1 MSTDTKPETLIAIIR
16 ANGNDATTLR
26 DAVHEAYHALESG
39 TPAGKWDRE
48 TIHRYVTKMG
58 RGRAALS
65 EIRARAVEQIV
76 CRRFGVDCGT
86 VDHWAF
92 IACMEAMKFR
102 TPFFGDVA
110 TVIDLIK
117 QTMATP
123 EAETWADTVMA
134 LRAPAPVMKAK
145 RTRARKAVTT

>member
-1 MSTDTKPETLIAIIR
+1 MSNPNADALIAIIR

-26 DAVHEAYHALESG
+26 DAAHEAHHAIESG

-48 TIHRYVTKMG
+48 TINRYVTKMG
-58 RGRAALS
+58 RGNAARS

-76 CRRFGVDCGT
+76 CRRFGVDPGT

-102 TPFFGDVA
+102 APFFGDMA
-110 TVIDLIK
+110 TVIDLINR
-117 QTMATP
+117 TMATP
-123 EAETWADTVMA
+123 EAEAWADAVMA
-134 LRAPAPVMKAK
+134 LRAPDPVAKTK
-145 RTRARKAVTT
+145 RTRARKVVAT